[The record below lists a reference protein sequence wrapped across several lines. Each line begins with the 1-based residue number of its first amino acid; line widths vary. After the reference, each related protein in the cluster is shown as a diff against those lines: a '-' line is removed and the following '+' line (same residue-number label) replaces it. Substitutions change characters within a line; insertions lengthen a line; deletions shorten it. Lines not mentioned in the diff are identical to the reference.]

1 MNINVIFLLLQNYI
15 FSIYIKNTCVVDIN
29 IFMTL
34 FCTSIKGSVGLQP
47 IGPIAPNWAPYLG
60 GPELELSSLG
70 CSSTHNTL
78 QVFTENGI
86 GPRTS
91 YGRSR
96 FGPRTSYGLPRFGP
110 RTSYSLPRFN
120 VLFVY
125 SL

>member
-1 MNINVIFLLLQNYI
+1 MSCKY
-15 FSIYIKNTCVVDIN
+15 
-29 IFMTL
+29 MTL

-47 IGPIAPNWAPYLG
+47 IGPIAPNCSPYLR
-60 GPELELSSLG
+60 GPELDLSSLG
-70 CSSTHNTL
+70 CSSTHNNTL

-96 FGPRTSYGLPRFGP
+96 FGPRTSYGLPRF
-110 RTSYSLPRFN
+110 N

-125 SL
+125 FL